1 MCLVRAAPRTV
12 AVGRAGAMVIAPAA
26 VPWRQIAA
34 VSGVALIGCGIA
46 LMQAPDSDALSI
58 LLSLPPLNA
67 VFPNPAMVLL
77 GTLCAALGAALVH
90 WWLAPHA
97 GMAAAGIVP
106 PGTPPVAGH
115 SVLDPRHRA
124 PLLPTPIGP
133 PAGTMP
139 PATEVGAGVPL
150 SPTPMLDTDLPGTP
164 SAAPTGYGALSGR
177 MVRRLAVGIVACA
190 LYGCALVCA
199 AVHAEGTL
207 GIGCLLVAL
216 PLCYFALAGSRG
228 GRWVPPTSPIPIDC
242 YDIGI
247 VLALIIG
254 YIALNGHDLRDWRYA
269 FIGDEW
275 AFYEV
280 ASGIA
285 RGHTVDLFNQAGVY
299 GIHPLAGSAYQ
310 ALVMRLLGVNVT
322 GWRMSSILSAALPL
336 CALYPLA
343 KAMGGRLYAVA
354 ASAIYA
360 SSALL
365 WAFSHIGYNA
375 NDPLLAMIPSAAL
388 AYFGL
393 RDGRS
398 GYLFA
403 AGALAG
409 AGWYTLFTGRL
420 MIVVVTLV
428 VLSEWRRGRRVVAAA
443 LLPIAAGFMLV
454 VLPLLVDNGGETFRA
469 MFPLV
474 SFSGVRATQAAPDL
488 LAGNAVRAAY
498 EFFHATGYAI
508 QHLHYFSGSLFDP
521 VSATGLAVGFVLA
534 LRLRRALWAR
544 LTLIWFAVTVA
555 LTTPL
560 YYVPQVADTRVQV
573 AIPPAALLA
582 ALGLCSA
589 ARGLATLV
597 PGREPRTWLPAYSWP
612 RVPPEAGALVP
623 ATRRAWSIPALGRG
637 GVPRTPAATTRCVPA
652 HGPAP
657 ASQLPVART
666 RVTSGPEATAPFA
679 ARVQRVFVATALA
692 SVLWLNG
699 YRFYAT
705 TPRLVV
711 QGPTSLALGAI
722 LTHPRSLVVLT
733 GGLANAAICAPLDGY
748 GIDPARVLRIAA
760 GRLAPVCPSAGLFV
774 VPRAPDVLVLLEAQ
788 STGGS
793 CGSEP
798 RPLVVAPNGR
808 QALWGHRIPAA
819 EAAAV
824 LCSHSLDAEPR

>member
-1 MCLVRAAPRTV
+1 
-12 AVGRAGAMVIAPAA
+12 MVIAPTAIR
-26 VPWRQIAA
+26 WRRIAA
-34 VSGVALIGCGIA
+34 LVGVALIGCGIA
-46 LMQAPDSDALSI
+46 LMQAPDSDALAI

-77 GTLCAALGAALVH
+77 GTLCVALGGVLVH

-97 GMAAAGIVP
+97 GMDAAGSAP
-106 PGTPPVAGH
+106 SGTPPVAGH
-115 SVLDPRHRA
+115 RVRGQQRRA
-124 PLLPTPIGP
+124 LLLPTPIGP
-133 PAGTMP
+133 PAGTVPRAM
-139 PATEVGAGVPL
+139 AAGAGVPL
-150 SPTPMLDTDLPGTP
+150 LPAPMVGTDPLGTP
-164 SAAPTGYGALSGR
+164 SAAPAGYRALSGR
-177 MVRRLAVGIVACA
+177 MVQRLVLGAAACA

-199 AVHAEGTL
+199 AVHAEGPL
-207 GIGCLLVAL
+207 GIGCLLAAL
-216 PLCYFALAGSRG
+216 PLCYFALASRRD
-228 GRWVPPTSPIPIDC
+228 GRRTSLAPPFSIDR

-247 VLALIIG
+247 VLALLVG
-254 YIALNGHDLRDWRYA
+254 YIALNRHDLRDWRYA

-354 ASAIYA
+354 ASTIYA

-375 NDPLLAMIPSAAL
+375 NDPLLAMTPSAAL

-420 MIVVVTLV
+420 MIVVLTLV
-428 VLSEWRRGRRVVAAA
+428 VLSEWRRGRRFLTAA
-443 LLPIAAGFMLV
+443 LVPVAGGFALV
-454 VLPLLVDNGGETFRA
+454 VLPLLVDNGSETFRA

-474 SFSGVRATQAAPDL
+474 SFSGVRTTQAAPDL
-488 LAGNAVRAAY
+488 LAGNAVRAVY
-498 EFFHATGYAI
+498 EFFYAT
-508 QHLHYFSGSLFDP
+508 QQVHYYSGSLFDP
-521 VSATGLAVGFVLA
+521 VSAIGLVVGFVLA

-544 LTLIWFAVTVA
+544 LALIWFGATVA

-589 ARGLATLV
+589 ARGLA
-597 PGREPRTWLPAYSWP
+597 
-612 RVPPEAGALVP
+612 ALVP
-623 ATRRAWSIPALGRG
+623 AWGVPAFMRGWPVHGLGRVEVPQTRADAIGPIPAHEPGS
-637 GVPRTPAATTRCVPA
+637 
-652 HGPAP
+652 GPAP
-657 ASQLPVART
+657 ARRTLVAT
-666 RVTSGPEATAPFA
+666 PLEAGDSKGIAPFA
-679 ARVQRVFVATALA
+679 DRMQRALVAAALA
-692 SVLWLNG
+692 AVLGLNG

-705 TPRLVV
+705 TPRLVQ
-711 QGPTSLALGAI
+711 QGPIALALGAI
-722 LTHPRSLVVLT
+722 LEHPRSLVVLT
-733 GGLANAAICAPLDGY
+733 GGLVGPVTSYAGATICAPLDGY
-748 GIDPARVLRIAA
+748 GIDPVRVLRIAA
-760 GRLAPVCPSAGLFV
+760 GRLVPVCPGVGLFV

-788 STGGS
+788 STGGP
-793 CGSEP
+793 CGSGP
-798 RPLVVAPNGR
+798 RPILVAPNGR
-808 QALWGHRIPAA
+808 QALWAHRIPLVHRSVPGALEDPTESILSQCRTLIA
-819 EAAAV
+819 PGSAG
-824 LCSHSLDAEPR
+824 

>member
-1 MCLVRAAPRTV
+1 
-12 AVGRAGAMVIAPAA
+12 MVIAPAA
-26 VPWRQIAA
+26 ARWRQIAA
-34 VSGVALIGCGIA
+34 LAGVALIGCGIG
-46 LMQAPDSDALSI
+46 LMQAPDTDALSI

-77 GTLCAALGAALVH
+77 GTLCAALGAVLVH

-97 GMAAAGIVP
+97 GMDLAGSAP
-106 PGTPPVAGH
+106 SGTPPVAGH
-115 SVLDPRHRA
+115 SVQGRRHRA

-133 PAGTMP
+133 PAGTVP
-139 PATEVGAGVPL
+139 PAMEAGAGLAP
-150 SPTPMLDTDLPGTP
+150 SHTPMVATDPPGTP
-164 SAAPTGYGALSGR
+164 PAAPAGRGALSG
-177 MVRRLAVGIVACA
+177 MVVRWLVLGMMACA
-190 LYGCALVCA
+190 LYGCALVYA
-199 AVHAEGTL
+199 AVHAEGSL
-207 GIGCLLVAL
+207 GMGCLLGA
-216 PLCYFALAGSRG
+216 PRLCYVALAGSGRG
-228 GRWVPPTSPIPIDC
+228 RRTSLAPPLSIDR
-242 YDIGI
+242 YDVGI
-247 VLALIIG
+247 VLALLAG

-275 AFYEV
+275 IFYEV

-285 RGHTVDLFNQAGVY
+285 RGHAVDLFNQAGVY

-336 CALYPLA
+336 CALYPMA

-354 ASAIYA
+354 ASAIYS

-375 NDPLLAMIPSAAL
+375 NDPLLAMIPAEAL

-393 RDGRS
+393 RDNRS

-403 AGALAG
+403 AGTLAG
-409 AGWYTLFTGRL
+409 GGWYTLYTGRL
-420 MIVVVTLV
+420 MIVVLALV
-428 VLSEWRRGRRVVAAA
+428 VLSEWRRGRRFLAAA
-443 LLPIAAGFMLV
+443 LIPVVGGFALV
-454 VLPLLVDNGGETFRA
+454 VLPLLVDNGSETFRA

-534 LRLRRALWAR
+534 LRLRAALWAR

-582 ALGLCSA
+582 ALGVCSA

-597 PGREPRTWLPAYSWP
+597 PRRGRRTWLPAYSWP
-612 RVPPEAGALVP
+612 RVPPDAEALVP
-623 ATRRAWSIPALGRG
+623 TSRRARSIPALGRG
-637 GVPRTPAATTRCVPA
+637 GVPRTPAATIDPVPA
-652 HGPAP
+652 DGAAP
-657 ASQLPVART
+657 ARRMSVART
-666 RVTSGPEATAPFA
+666 RATSGSGATAPFA

-692 SVLWLNG
+692 SVVWLND

-722 LTHPRSLVVLT
+722 LEHPRSLVVLT
-733 GGLANAAICAPLDGY
+733 GGLAGATICAPLDGY
-748 GIDPARVLRIAA
+748 GIDPVRVLRIAA
-760 GRLAPVCPSAGLFV
+760 GRLLPVCPSVGLFV

-788 STGGS
+788 STGGY
-793 CGSEP
+793 CGSGP
-798 RPLVVAPNGR
+798 RPILVAPNGR
-808 QALWGHRIPAA
+808 QALWGHRIPLAHQTVPGA
-819 EAAAV
+819 LADPVDSILSQCGALIAPG
-824 LCSHSLDAEPR
+824 SGG